1 MSREGE
7 ARVKEELQYRSTL
20 SWTRKPICKEQ
31 QLGFPRA
38 KVLQVVAQVC
48 ISVDAATQVDAAAT
62 SFPRSHPTHLLPAP
76 RLPLSSGEG
85 SGRRWL

>member
-1 MSREGE
+1 MPREGGRE
-7 ARVKEELQYRSTL
+7 GGAAQYRSTL

-31 QLGFPRA
+31 QLAFPRA
-38 KVLQVVAQVC
+38 VLQVVAQVY
-48 ISVDAATQVDAAAT
+48 IYVDAATQVDAAAT